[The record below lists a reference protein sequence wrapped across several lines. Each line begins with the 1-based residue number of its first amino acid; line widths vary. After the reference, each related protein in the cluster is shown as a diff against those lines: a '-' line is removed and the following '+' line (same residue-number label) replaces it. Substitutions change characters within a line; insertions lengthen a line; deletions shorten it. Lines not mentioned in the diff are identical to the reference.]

1 VIRALVIGACVSLV
15 VVVIAVAQPFEPSK
29 PKVAA
34 AAALTGDAAH
44 GATLYAASCAGCHG
58 ATGGGGAGPD
68 ITHVTAGVVLTQI
81 ASGGGTMPAGLV
93 KGQDAADVA
102 AFVDGFDGSTAA
114 GAATIATTA
123 ATAPATTAEPA
134 TTTAP
139 APSEASKQALAAVAA
154 DLRKGQSQI
163 DVLVQHTG
171 FLEQALAQDNVF
183 NVRFHAEHLANIT
196 TGEPIRDLDGNG
208 QASNPGDGV
217 GLMGEGGYVA
227 EATAPFVTIAG
238 DPGVAPDDVARATRA
253 QASVAFMLSRLT
265 TVVRQAEAAAKVQ
278 RAGDAAAQVRRIR
291 AAVDDVQTS
300 YAALRKSLPDYALAG
315 SP

>member
-1 VIRALVIGACVSLV
+1 VIRALVAGACVSLV
-15 VVVIAVAQPFEPSK
+15 VVVIAVAQPFAPSK
-29 PKVAA
+29 PAASAA
-34 AAALTGDAAH
+34 AAAVTGDVAR

-58 ATGGGGAGPD
+58 AAGEGGSGPD
-68 ITHVTAGVVLTQI
+68 ITHVTAAAALAQI

-93 KGQDAADVA
+93 KGQDATDVA
-102 AFVDGFDGSTAA
+102 AFVDSLDGSPAA
-114 GAATIATTA
+114 GATTGAAAPATTEAPPATTA
-123 ATAPATTAEPA
+123 APT
-134 TTTAP
+134 
-139 APSEASKQALAAVAA
+139 PSDASKQALADVTA

-171 FLEQALAQDNVF
+171 FIEQALQQDNVF

-208 QASNPGDGV
+208 EASNPGDGV

-227 EATAPFVTIAG
+227 EATAPFATIAD

-278 RAGDAAAQVRRIR
+278 RAGDAAAEIRRIR

-300 YAALRKSLPDYALAG
+300 YAALRKSLPDYAFTG
-315 SP
+315 